1 MASCLAMSSSPP
13 ASRRKFFFSVLVN
26 VPRTLASKIISDTFH
41 DFIPRVGEVFLPC
54 VAANVALMILA
65 EVAELLAARD
75 EEGGAALVARP
86 CVEGSVLFRGRSDA
100 VIDRVVIPF

>member
-1 MASCLAMSSSPP
+1 
-13 ASRRKFFFSVLVN
+13 
-26 VPRTLASKIISDTFH
+26 
-41 DFIPRVGEVFLPC
+41 
-54 VAANVALMILA
+54 MILA

-100 VIDRVVIPF
+100 VIDRVVIPFQ